1 MNHGEKYFF
10 EKGRTLSLRAK
21 TTDAV
26 ISQYS
31 GNNAWNYN
39 GTNGNMN
46 ANNKNNSNSVRATL
60 EFLKVFIWL

>member
-1 MNHGEKYFF
+1 MNYGEKYFF
-10 EKGRTLSLRAK
+10 EKGHTLSLRAK
-21 TTDAV
+21 TIDVV
-26 ISQYS
+26 ILQYS
-31 GNNAWNYN
+31 GYNAWNYN